1 MFCLLIRPR
10 SELLASSLL
19 KLCAVFVAVLALV
32 GCKTDLFTKRT
43 EAEANEMVSVLMERG
58 VAVEKKS
65 LDAGKTWNIAVD
77 ETEVVTALA
86 ALRAAGLPQEK
97 YANLGEIFKKEG
109 LISTPTEERVRFVHG
124 VAQELSGTLAKID
137 GVVVA
142 KVHIVLPNNDPLS
155 STVRLSSA
163 SVFVKYRPEAD
174 LPSLTPAIK
183 NLVSR
188 SVEGLTYENVTVT
201 LVPGTQPPSR
211 VVMHSNGDLI
221 MTLAA
226 VAGALALLA
235 CLALIAGWVAW
246 SRPTWI
252 PKAFRARLQTYMQAR
267 LQANVAP
274 QAMALPNS
282 PEA

>member
-1 MFCLLIRPR
+1 MFCLSIKLI
-10 SELLASSLL
+10 SGSLL
-19 KLCAVFVAVLALV
+19 RSLLYWSIFFAAVLALV

-43 EAEANEMVSVLMERG
+43 EAEANEMISVLMERG

-77 ETEVVTALA
+77 ETQVVTALA

-211 VVMHSNGDLI
+211 LIVHSNADLI

-226 VAGALALLA
+226 VAGTLALLA
-235 CLALIAGWVAW
+235 CLALAAGWVAW
-246 SRPTWI
+246 SRPQWI
-252 PKAFRARLQTYMQAR
+252 PKAFRPRLQTYMQAR
-267 LQANVAP
+267 MQATAAP
-274 QAMALPNS
+274 QVVALPNS